1 MVGLATT
8 LVEHLVGAGTSAPS
22 SSSEQAGAG
31 TGSSRMSVEMFR
43 AKGKGKGAGMT
54 PEEMEAHYAA
64 KGKWKGKGKSKPS
77 EDPVTEEDATD
88 EAEESEEDSQELDPI
103 EEGRDDDAED
113 GGGAEDGGET
123 LSHPGTARG
132 GGTSATGTPA
142 TAKTGAT
149 TTVEYGN
156 ATWPETPEDDGADDA
171 AGSSSDAAPG
181 TVEVEH
187 AARVRANLELNGPTG
202 TTMPLPTVEEE
213 TPEGD
218 IATVNEEVPAGNNT
232 VDEGVTADDNVPEG
246 NDATEENPAL
256 VENEATADDE
266 GGTTTGVNLL
276 LHVRLPPR
284 VDRQEGEHKMRPPSP
299 PTRWDQRPPMVPQ
312 QQMGFQQYGGGKGG
326 GKAQQFQVQYVPQG
340 LQGQEARIRI
350 AQMQQWQAI
359 CKLNAA
365 MGMVPPRPVPTCLLR
380 PPRPGFGVP
389 GVDFSLELQPL
400 QHEGLHGGGASSMG
414 SHQGTTSKAA
424 GAGGSTAMP
433 MPRATGVGRRK
444 FNGIPPRDNLE
455 SGRRRWVY
463 SNAYAEGNWCGE
475 TSSSGGKANGIT
487 ATATDDGGANDYDN
501 GNHAGTRGQ
510 IDHGLRRVVRPPAP
524 SDDPEV
530 VQDVGGGVGAEA
542 SVVPALVA
550 QEMMEG
556 LKCPVSDR
564 VALGTACQCG
574 EEKCEKSSFCYA
586 LQKDGTATCQEMSRQ
601 DPSLLDL
608 YGISKVGPRDGKDV
622 GQINGRELKF
632 HKKSA
637 SSGLRFFYSDNFRV
651 YTGYSAARWELKVDG
666 ASCPSGM
673 MAQDLHVIPGENPHR
688 INGFGFHCKG
698 VGKGNH
704 KVTVHV
710 GPSPGYE
717 AAGRHDSYTGYGWGG
732 DAAWHLEAQEIP
744 EDYPLYH
751 FKSGVNGDAKDSGVV
766 HGRTLKFKKLYKDDS
781 RLRLF
786 YSDNLRA
793 HSHGYG
799 ACRWIIRVDGQAC
812 KSGNIAGDVYVHPG
826 DNPHRPRS
834 FVGYC
839 DDVSVGEHTVDVFID
854 HTPGYTCDG
863 WTGWHPTGG
872 AQYLLEAEEIP
883 NPTSYPMLHYKMA
896 HQADGRDSGVLTHYQ
911 LPSRK
916 RVRAG
921 SGTALIQLFQNQ

>member
-1 MVGLATT
+1 M
-8 LVEHLVGAGTSAPS
+8 
-22 SSSEQAGAG
+22 
-31 TGSSRMSVEMFR
+31 
-43 AKGKGKGAGMT
+43 
-54 PEEMEAHYAA
+54 
-64 KGKWKGKGKSKPS
+64 
-77 EDPVTEEDATD
+77 
-88 EAEESEEDSQELDPI
+88 
-103 EEGRDDDAED
+103 
-113 GGGAEDGGET
+113 
-123 LSHPGTARG
+123 
-132 GGTSATGTPA
+132 
-142 TAKTGAT
+142 
-149 TTVEYGN
+149 
-156 ATWPETPEDDGADDA
+156 
-171 AGSSSDAAPG
+171 
-181 TVEVEH
+181 
-187 AARVRANLELNGPTG
+187 
-202 TTMPLPTVEEE
+202 
-213 TPEGD
+213 
-218 IATVNEEVPAGNNT
+218 
-232 VDEGVTADDNVPEG
+232 
-246 NDATEENPAL
+246 
-256 VENEATADDE
+256 
-266 GGTTTGVNLL
+266 
-276 LHVRLPPR
+276 
-284 VDRQEGEHKMRPPSP
+284 
-299 PTRWDQRPPMVPQ
+299 
-312 QQMGFQQYGGGKGG
+312 
-326 GKAQQFQVQYVPQG
+326 
-340 LQGQEARIRI
+340 
-350 AQMQQWQAI
+350 
-359 CKLNAA
+359 
-365 MGMVPPRPVPTCLLR
+365 
-380 PPRPGFGVP
+380 
-389 GVDFSLELQPL
+389 
-400 QHEGLHGGGASSMG
+400 
-414 SHQGTTSKAA
+414 
-424 GAGGSTAMP
+424 
-433 MPRATGVGRRK
+433 
-444 FNGIPPRDNLE
+444 
-455 SGRRRWVY
+455 
-463 SNAYAEGNWCGE
+463 
-475 TSSSGGKANGIT
+475 
-487 ATATDDGGANDYDN
+487 
-501 GNHAGTRGQ
+501 
-510 IDHGLRRVVRPPAP
+510 
-524 SDDPEV
+524 
-530 VQDVGGGVGAEA
+530 
-542 SVVPALVA
+542 VPALVA

-766 HGRTLKFKKLYKDDS
+766 HGRTLKFKKLYKDS

-911 LPSRK
+911 LSFEKKNEETTLRLFFTENLRSHSPHHHCTCTWELLVDSKHCPNAEIFGQVYVHRHHAGDAK
-916 RVRAG
+916 DTNPHRVRSFAG
-921 SGTALIQLFQNQ
+921 FCENIPAGTHNAVANVRQKGSPHCDCYTGWLNNPSGNGAHGVLEVHEFFKPCPGFEKGACKGHCYWSEEANICSKAVTCPGHDKIAVGSACLCGEKEAKEGQFCYEDSTVADEAKPEKSLSCSAPISVTVLLVTLLALWIG